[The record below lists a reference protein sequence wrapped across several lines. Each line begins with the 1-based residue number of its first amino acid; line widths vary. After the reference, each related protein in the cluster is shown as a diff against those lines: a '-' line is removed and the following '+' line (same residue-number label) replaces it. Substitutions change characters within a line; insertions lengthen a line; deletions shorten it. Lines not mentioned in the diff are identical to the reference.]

1 MIKLIP
7 PESLPVLHGSRVT
20 LRPITD
26 EDTER
31 IVRWRNT
38 PAVYENV
45 IFREPFTVEMHRNWL
60 RTQVATG
67 RVIQYIIL
75 AFDERRPVGSV
86 YFRDIDPRHESAEYG
101 IFIGEECARGIGI
114 GTETAKLFTDF
125 GHSVLRFH
133 RIFLKVLDGNGI
145 AKRSYE
151 NAGFVEE
158 GLFRD
163 MVKLD
168 GRFHDVIFMSKLNP
182 EESY

>member
-1 MIKLIP
+1 MKLLSC
-7 PESLPVLHGSRVT
+7 EELPVLRGRKVT
-20 LRPITD
+20 LRPITA
-26 EDTER
+26 EDTNL
-31 IVRWRNT
+31 IVRWRND
-38 PAVYENV
+38 PAVYENF
-45 IFREPFTVEMHRNWL
+45 IFREPFTPEMHQRWL
-60 RTQVATG
+60 DTKIATG
-67 RVIQYIIL
+67 QVIQYIIL
-75 AFDERRPVGSV
+75 AGDDRLPVGSV

-101 IFIGEECARGIGI
+101 IFIGEESARGVGV
-114 GTETAKLFTDF
+114 GTETAILFTDF
-125 GHSVLRFH
+125 GHNVLHLH

-151 NAGFVEE
+151 KAGFVEE